1 MQLTTRAN
9 LVDPLITDESRP
21 SVCFRELPKEV
32 LQAVATKLD
41 QSFRGM
47 GNWRHVAVHLGF
59 TEKEIDDF
67 RAELLTSDGS
77 PCTVMLHA
85 LQEKQPKLTV
95 AQFVR
100 ILQTRKIK
108 RFDVVNIL
116 EPYVYELISSFS
128 EE

>member
-1 MQLTTRAN
+1 M
-9 LVDPLITDESRP
+9 
-21 SVCFRELPKEV
+21 
-32 LQAVATKLD
+32 KLD
-41 QSFRGM
+41 LSCRGV

-67 RAELLTSDGS
+67 RAELSTADGS

-85 LQEKQPKLTV
+85 LQEKQPKFTV
-95 AQFVR
+95 AEFVR
-100 ILQTRKIK
+100 ILQTRKIQ